1 MRFGNVIEGVQAQSA
16 GQAVM
21 TGDDGKVP
29 AELVTGGGVY
39 YDNITFAEAYQHL
52 SDAPAGSLVLIRLN
66 GGAMPIEFIGNKQ
79 SPTMYYGIGVG
90 EYNDN
95 HDVSYI
101 YTILTLL
108 GSQIQFSGGN
118 GIDRATISTGGALLY
133 IL

>member
-1 MRFGNVIEGVQAQSA
+1 
-16 GQAVM
+16 
-21 TGDDGKVP
+21 
-29 AELVTGGGVY
+29 
-39 YDNITFAEAYQHL
+39 
-52 SDAPAGSLVLIRLN
+52 
-66 GGAMPIEFIGNKQ
+66 MPIEFIGNKQ
-79 SPTMYYGIGVG
+79 SPTVYYGVGVG